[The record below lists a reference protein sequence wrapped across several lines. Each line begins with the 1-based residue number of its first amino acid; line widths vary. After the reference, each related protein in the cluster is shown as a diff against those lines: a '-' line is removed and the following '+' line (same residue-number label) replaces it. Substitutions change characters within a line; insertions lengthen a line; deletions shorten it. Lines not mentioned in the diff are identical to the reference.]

1 VFGSEAWG
9 VYSSEMTTL
18 FVLLV
23 LAAIV
28 KLMLVTVFAGVRYQR
43 RHESQKIA
51 IGFTG
56 DPVPPST
63 GSGAN
68 VIANS

>member
-1 VFGSEAWG
+1 VRFS
-9 VYSSEMTTL
+9 
-18 FVLLV
+18 
-23 LAAIV
+23 
-28 KLMLVTVFAGVRYQR
+28 VTRGDGVRFDQN
-43 RHESQKIA
+43 IA
-51 IGFTG
+51 RGFTG

>member
-1 VFGSEAWG
+1 
-9 VYSSEMTTL
+9 M
-18 FVLLV
+18 
-23 LAAIV
+23 
-28 KLMLVTVFAGVRYQR
+28 R
-43 RHESQKIA
+43 RVQNIA
-51 IGFTG
+51 SGLTG

>member
-1 VFGSEAWG
+1 
-9 VYSSEMTTL
+9 MTTL

-28 KLMLVTVFAGVRYQR
+28 KLMLVTVFAGVRYR
-43 RHESQKIA
+43 RSRELAAPVSDPIFQKIA
-51 IGFTG
+51 SGFTG